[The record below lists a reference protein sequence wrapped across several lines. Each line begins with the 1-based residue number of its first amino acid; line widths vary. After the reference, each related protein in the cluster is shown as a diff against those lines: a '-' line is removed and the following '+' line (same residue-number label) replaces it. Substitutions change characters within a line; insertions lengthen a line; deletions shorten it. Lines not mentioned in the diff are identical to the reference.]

1 MLEIPLCFS
10 WGWTRSV
17 PLHSG
22 IQQGPGTTYH
32 YAERKFYRIS
42 RKATPE
48 RGRIFGDSEDGRRSD
63 CHEQAWPLAR
73 GERLKQINFVVC
85 KIYTNKTEKVTKER
99 RKREK
104 ERERGKDG
112 RPSSPE
118 TPLSLPCSA
127 QKSKPKPIG
136 WRVVEAAE
144 GELRR
149 GHPK

>member
-1 MLEIPLCFS
+1 MLSESSTEF
-10 WGWTRSV
+10 
-17 PLHSG
+17 
-22 IQQGPGTTYH
+22 
-32 YAERKFYRIS
+32 
-42 RKATPE
+42 PE
-48 RGRIFGDSEDGRRSD
+48 RQRQREEEYLVILKMDAGVTA
-63 CHEQAWPLAR
+63 HEQAWPLAC

-85 KIYTNKTEKVTKER
+85 KIYTNETEKVTKER
-99 RKREK
+99 KKREK